1 MVNCSDPGF
10 VENAIRH
17 GQQNYPESFKYGT
30 SVAYHCKKG
39 FYLLGSS
46 ALTCKANGLWDR
58 SLPKCLCKCPFG
70 WISIK
75 ELCMI
80 LNCDSKKK
88 CSHLLRNNV
97 DFKINKLL
105 IVHLSK
111 EILRENI
118 MQLTIIKN
126 VFPRNCGTIISN
138 AKKSAL
144 ISPIDK
150 SLRCLEIAREI

>member
-1 MVNCSDPGF
+1 MNTVCLAVVNCSDPGF

-58 SLPKCLCKCPFG
+58 SLPKCLCRYPFG

-75 ELCMI
+75 EWCMV
-80 LNCDSKKK
+80 LNHDRKKK
-88 CSHLLRNNV
+88 QCSHLLRRKV
-97 DFKINKLL
+97 DFKINILQ

-111 EILRENI
+111 KTLKQDI
-118 MQLTIIKN
+118 MQLSIIKN
-126 VFPRNCGTIISN
+126 VFPRNCGTVISN
-138 AKKSAL
+138 ARKL
-144 ISPIDK
+144 T
-150 SLRCLEIAREI
+150 